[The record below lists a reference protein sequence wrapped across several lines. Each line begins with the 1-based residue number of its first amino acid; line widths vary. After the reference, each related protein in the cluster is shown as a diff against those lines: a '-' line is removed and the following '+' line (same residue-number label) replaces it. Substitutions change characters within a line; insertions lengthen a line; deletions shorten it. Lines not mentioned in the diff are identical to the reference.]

1 MYPCQLA
8 GCLLACAVNRRES
21 LQTPFDLSTYLYVTT
36 YLYNRNSVLAPPFD
50 RLIREFSYP
59 RLTRHIS

>member
-8 GCLLACAVNRRES
+8 GCILACAVNGGES
-21 LQTPFDLSTYLYVTT
+21 LQTPFDVSPYLYVTT
-36 YLYNRNSVLAPPFD
+36 YLFNRNSVLARPLN

-59 RLTRHIS
+59 RLIRHIS